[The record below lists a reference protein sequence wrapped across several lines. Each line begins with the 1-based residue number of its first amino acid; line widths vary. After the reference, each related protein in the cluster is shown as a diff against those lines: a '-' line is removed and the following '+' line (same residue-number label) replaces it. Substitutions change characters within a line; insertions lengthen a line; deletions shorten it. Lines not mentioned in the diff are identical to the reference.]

1 MMLTPA
7 TQLLSFVIIF
17 VYAWM
22 LIAAPNPMEG
32 LLLFQPQTLLEHGAA
47 NPIHIWHGENWRIF
61 TALFLHGGFL
71 HLFFNLFVLRQIGP
85 LLEPTL
91 GTARFLLLFLAS
103 GLGSFGF
110 SLYINGQLAVG
121 ASGGLFGLIG
131 GLLVLSF
138 LARHQTVGKLLFFEL
153 LVVIALNLVIGW
165 MFPIID
171 NAAHLGGLIIGIILG
186 TGLLADRSF
195 TFFIVAPA
203 HHEEDSEPTAQ
214 TQTKKLGSPRVAT
227 WGSSLGLTVCVLF
240 LVLGFKPIDRV
251 HYHVTQAH
259 DAIDYG
265 KKEKLEQHLSLA
277 QLIDP
282 LHPGVT
288 LLEARVFLHEN
299 QPDKAKPLLVSAL
312 SNLNQSPNHAWSLA
326 LRHIAPTANMDQ
338 QLFHDARFTN
348 ALCDEALALTLTE
361 PVIEL
366 INNCAWFLLTTKTP
380 QFHKPSKAI
389 QLARFAVENSD
400 DKVPPAV
407 LHTLAEAE
415 AQTGR
420 PEEAVVMMEKL
431 LLEQGLRQRD
441 YYQSE
446 YKRFMGLTQ
455 SQKEQTPPK
464 NAP

>member
-1 MMLTPA
+1 MLTPA

-22 LIAAPNPMEG
+22 LIVAPNSMEG

-47 NPIHIWHGENWRIF
+47 SPIHIWHGDSWRIF

-138 LARHQTVGKLLFFEL
+138 FARHETIGFRLFIEL
-153 LVVIALNLVIGW
+153 LVVIALNLVIGG

-186 TGLLADRSF
+186 AGLLADRSF
-195 TFFIVAPA
+195 IFFTAPPK
-203 HHEEDSEPTAQ
+203 EEKDVDDAVQVQ
-214 TQTKKLGSPRVAT
+214 TQKLGSPRMAT

-240 LVLGFKPIDRV
+240 LVLGFKPTDRV

-265 KKEKLEQHLSLA
+265 KKDKLDKHLNLA

-282 LHPGVT
+282 LHPSVA
-288 LLEARVFLHEN
+288 LVEARVFLHNN
-299 QPDKAKPLLVSAL
+299 QPNKAKPLLVAAL
-312 SNLNQSPNHAWSLA
+312 SNLNQSTNHAWGVA
-326 LRHIAPTANMDQ
+326 LRHIAPTANTDQ
-338 QLFHDARFTN
+338 QLFHDAHFTN

-366 INNCAWFLLTTKTP
+366 INNCAWFLLTTKNP
-380 QFHKPSKAI
+380 QYHKPSKAI
-389 QLARFAVENSD
+389 QLARFAVEKAGAD
-400 DKVPPAV
+400 VPPAI

-420 PEEAVVMMEKL
+420 PEEAMVMMEKL
-431 LLEQGLRQRD
+431 LLEQGLQQRD

-446 YKRFMGLTQ
+446 YKRFVGLTQ
-455 SQKEQTPPK
+455 SRKKQTSPQNVP
-464 NAP
+464 